1 MGLSSLIVS
10 SVETVVA
17 AVETPEGLADCQ
29 CHLQVHVSHMSP
41 QMDNMSIETNQ
52 GNIDY
57 TGTET
62 SPFFSRVSN
71 SKDFLRLVNPYL
83 KCVCLQYV
91 SSYTQS

>member
-29 CHLQVHVSHMSP
+29 CHLQVHDSHVSP
-41 QMDNMSIETNQ
+41 QMENVSIETNQ
-52 GNIDY
+52 GIIDY

-62 SPFFSRVSN
+62 SQYFFRTFEIA
-71 SKDFLRLVNPYL
+71 KIF
-83 KCVCLQYV
+83 
-91 SSYTQS
+91 